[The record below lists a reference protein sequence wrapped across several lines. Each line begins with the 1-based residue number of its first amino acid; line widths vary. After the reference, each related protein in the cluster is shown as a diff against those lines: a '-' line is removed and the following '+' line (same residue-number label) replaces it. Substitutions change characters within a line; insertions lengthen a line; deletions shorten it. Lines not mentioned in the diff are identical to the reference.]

1 VKAIE
6 LKRKP
11 VELLIRGL
19 CGFLALFTLFM
30 LTLSLIFSF
39 GGDAPSLFGR
49 NVYIIKTDA
58 IDFLKPGTALFT
70 QAVPYNEIYQGNI
83 VVFKSLET
91 GRAGVAE
98 IESVEQADGV
108 YKYNAISERGVE
120 LVLTQGQIVG
130 RATQQSNFLGALFGF
145 AKSPAGVLVIAVIPC
160 MVILIYESSKSIFTV
175 FRKEGRITPVKKQDE
190 VPTYVPRQ
198 KSRLPAYLTPEAS
211 DGRSDDYEKV
221 LDNILAK
228 DDGFAKEDYPLYS
241 PPGNKPVNPEPPA
254 VKKPATRTAP
264 RTAPLSQKRLNQA
277 IAEVNARNK
286 PDGLIFDT
294 GEVVNSVP
302 DKGDDSALRHALRQ
316 APADVENSATSELNQ
331 LKELKTGGNPAEKV
345 KQYNP
350 KKGANQRNTQTASTP
365 SLDKLLREDD
375 SETENAGY
383 NIEDILFSID
393 KRK

>member
-1 VKAIE
+1 VKTIE

-70 QAVPYNEIYQGNI
+70 QAVPYNEIHQGNI

-91 GRAGVAE
+91 DRAGVAE
-98 IESVEQADGV
+98 IESVEQTDGV

-130 RATQQSNFLGALFGF
+130 RATQQSNFLGALFSF
-145 AKSPAGVLVIAVIPC
+145 AKSPTGVLVIAVIPC
-160 MVILIYESSKSIFTV
+160 MVILIYESSKSVFSA

-221 LDNILAK
+221 LDSILAK
-228 DDGFAKEDYPLYS
+228 DDGFAKDDYPLYS
-241 PPGNKPVNPEPPA
+241 PPGSQPAKPEPPA
-254 VKKPATRTAP
+254 VKKPVI

-277 IAEVNARNK
+277 IAEVNAKNK
-286 PDGLIFDT
+286 PEGLIFDT

-302 DKGDDSALRHALRQ
+302 DKGDDAQRQ

-331 LKELKTGGNPAEKV
+331 LKELKTSGTPAEKV

-350 KKGANQRNTQTASTP
+350 KKANQRNTQTTSTP

-375 SETENAGY
+375 SETEGAGY